1 MRKDALAYFD
11 TSAWLKLYVQEE
23 GSDEARAIAGRH
35 RILSSAILLTEAFSA
50 LRRKKE
56 AREIGDATLRK
67 LVATMKEDVSGIE
80 IVNLGQELLARS
92 QEVVLATQARTLD
105 AIHIASALVV
115 RNLAE
120 TPLTFVTADRKQFE
134 AAREQGLASIF
145 T

>member
-11 TSAWLKLYVQEE
+11 TSVWLKLYVREE
-23 GSDEARAIAGRH
+23 GSDEARALAKRH

-50 LRRKKE
+50 LHRKKE
-56 AREIGDATLRK
+56 AGKISDGILQK
-67 LVATMKEDVSGIE
+67 LVGTMKDDVNSIE
-80 IVNLGQELLARS
+80 IINLNQDVLAKS

-105 AIHIASALVV
+105 AIHIASALIV

-120 TPLTFVTADRKQFE
+120 IPLTFVTADRKQCE
-134 AAREQGLASIF
+134 AAQELGLVSLF